1 MWLCN
6 NPVITYTFNRA
17 KDAAA
22 GIGYLHN
29 LSILH
34 CDLALRNLFVSM
46 NNTIKYTV
54 KIGDFGLAKPLG
66 DSNVVVSSTNVIFVV
81 SLDLTHL

>member
-1 MWLCN
+1 M
-6 NPVITYTFNRA
+6 
-17 KDAAA
+17 
-22 GIGYLHN
+22 
-29 LSILH
+29 
-34 CDLALRNLFVSM
+34 ALRNLFVSM

-81 SLDLTHL
+81 SLDLTHLQNIPMKWSAIEVIEEGKYSKSSDVWSFGVVLW